1 MKQFKLNEREYEM
14 PTSWDEMSLSK
25 YVELAKLEELKEK
38 FGMPELYLLKVIE
51 ALCGAE
57 GGDLDDLTLDM
68 VNELSREVNYLQEQ
82 PVWSNSKHIEIE
94 GQDYVFPEDL
104 NKLTMGEYISIKTLQ
119 EQQTTQAD
127 LIPWLLAVILRPGKK
142 EYNEETKKEFW
153 KQDKFNVA
161 NLDFRKEL
169 FLKQPVFNLMGPV
182 TFFLNGNETYM
193 TSIKDSIPEAQ
204 K

>member
-25 YVELAKLEELKEK
+25 YVELAKLEELKEN

-57 GGDLDDLTLDM
+57 QGDLDDLTLDM

-127 LIPWLLAVILRPGKK
+127 LIPWLLSIILRPGKK
-142 EYNEETKKEFW
+142 EYNEETKKEYW

-161 NLDFRKEL
+161 NLEHRREL

>member
-25 YVELAKLEELKEK
+25 YVELAKLEELKEN

-57 GGDLDDLTLDM
+57 QGDLDDLTLDM

-82 PVWSNSKHIEIE
+82 PVWSNSNHIEIE

-127 LIPWLLAVILRPGKK
+127 LIPWLLSIILRPGKK

-161 NLDFRKEL
+161 NLEHRREL

-193 TSIKDSIPEAQ
+193 TSIKGSIPEAQ

>member
-25 YVELAKLEELKEK
+25 YVELAKLEELKEN

-82 PVWSNSKHIEIE
+82 PVWSNSNHIEIE